1 MGQFLK
7 NDHADNIDKLTAGVE
22 SRLQNRFYKFN
33 DKNPV
38 KVTFYNINTQ
48 ATTLDSATKDAYAQ
62 VSPESSFRFDKIE
75 GTILYGMSRVQL
87 DGIDEGE
94 FGPEANPVEGEVYLP
109 PNTFKP
115 YQNSYY
121 VIDYLKT
128 GKRVFFK
135 ITGVQLDTLP
145 NGANGY
151 QMTYKMDL
159 FDADIEKQVVRTF
172 RMVSG
177 NIGTD
182 LKSVVETTEYD
193 LVYRIQEECD
203 TLRSY
208 YMDLF
213 FKGNIQTFVYRYQ
226 SDDVAYFYD
235 PFMIEFLIRN
245 KIMYGKTYEHICHQV
260 YLPRSFNID
269 YDSTLFRSLE
279 KKNLKINCPKSYATL
294 ITDPMSLMSVRLENY
309 YSIAYTDE
317 DGEKIQG
324 VLADT
329 VDTIDPDLIDAIL
342 NNKEIDGD
350 DEKNRMYYNIII
362 AYMNDGKI
370 TEALVDTLSTVRYVR
385 CKELFYTLP
394 MVIFSLEKYAYAI
407 MSDTSGK
414 KL

>member
-1 MGQFLK
+1 MGQFITD
-7 NDHADNIDKLTAGVE
+7 NHAENIDKLTAGVAN
-22 SRLQNRFYKFN
+22 RLQNRFYKFN

-75 GTILYGMSRVQL
+75 GTILYGMPRIQL

-94 FGPEANPVEGEVYLP
+94 FGPEASPVEGECYLP

-128 GKRVFFK
+128 GKRIFFK
-135 ITGVQLDTLP
+135 VVGVQLDTLP
-145 NGANGY
+145 NGANAY
-151 QMTYKMDL
+151 QIQYKMDL
-159 FDADIEKQVVRTF
+159 FDADIEKQVIRTF
-172 RMVSG
+172 RMISD

-182 LKSVVETTEYD
+182 LKSVIETAEYD

-213 FKGNIQTFVYRYQ
+213 FRGNIQTFVYRYQ

-245 KIMYGKTYEHICHQV
+245 KIMYGKSYEHICHQT

-269 YDSTLFRSLE
+269 YDSTIFRSLE
-279 KKNLKINCPKSYATL
+279 KKNKKLSLPKSYATL
-294 ITDPMSLMSVRLENY
+294 ISDPMSLMTVRLENY

-329 VDTIDPDLIDAIL
+329 IDTIDPDLLDAVM
-342 NNKEIDGD
+342 NNKEIESD
-350 DEKNRMYYNIII
+350 DEKNRMYYNIIV
-362 AYMNDGKI
+362 AYMNDSKI
-370 TEALVDTLSTVRYVR
+370 TEALVDTLTTVRYVR
-385 CKELFYTLP
+385 CKELFYTIP
-394 MVIFSLEKYAYAI
+394 MIIFSLEKYAYAI
-407 MSDTSGK
+407 MTDTSSK